1 MGWVYL
7 RHEDTEGS
15 GLFPDEP
22 GVIEA
27 FEARGWVRYTMPPEL
42 DPDAPNVGAGHGFE
56 PGSSSERILSA
67 DEVIALRGQSL
78 DDALEA
84 AGLSKS
90 GTADEKRTR
99 LAEYEAG
106 LADTTTEG
114 EVDNG

>member
-7 RHEDTEGS
+7 RHSDFDGECQVS
-15 GLFPDEP
+15 DEP
-22 GVIEA
+22 GVVEYYEI
-27 FEARGWVRYTMPPEL
+27 RGWVRHVTPDYL
-42 DPDAPNVGAGHGFE
+42 NPDAPNADTLAQAADAYE
-56 PGSSSERILSA
+56 PERILSE
-67 DEVIALRGQSL
+67 DEALALKGKEL
-78 DDALEA
+78 DAALDAA
-84 AGLSKS
+84 ALSKS